1 MSEFWYEDELSVSD
15 QALGGVSK
23 KIARSIKSEV
33 QPVSDELAHAARGI
47 VRAQKPDWKL
57 LKPAEMKNVL
67 DSGQKGRFFKVRLVF
82 EFEIPKKNF
91 DRGARFVYARCDAA
105 IRSMG
110 GPFLPEVYD
119 IYPQDLYEGEQQK
132 VSLKFGPSITVD
144 KVGASIG
151 EIGTDVALGQIAPV
165 VVGYFG
171 DQKQEPHWELRP
183 RSRSLLGRQYLWLVL
198 SLPEGC
204 QGIRLF
210 SRVEADVQ
218 TKFGPISVGPKNT
231 AWDDRPAVVIR

>member
-1 MSEFWYEDELSVSD
+1 MSETWYEDALSVSET
-15 QALGGVSK
+15 ALGGVSR
-23 KIARSIKSEV
+23 KIARSIKSEI
-33 QPVSDELAHAARGI
+33 QPVADELAQAARGI

-67 DSGQKGRFFKVRLVF
+67 DSGQKSRYFKVRLIF

-91 DRGARFVYARCDAA
+91 DRGARFVFARCDAA

-119 IYPQDLYEGEQQK
+119 LYPQDLYEGEQQK
-132 VSLKFGPSITVD
+132 VSLKFAPSITAD
-144 KVGASIG
+144 KLGVSIG
-151 EIGTDVALGQIAPV
+151 EIGTDIALGQIAPV

-183 RSRSLLGRQYLWLVL
+183 KSKSLLGRQYLWLVL

-204 QGIRLF
+204 QGIQLF
-210 SRVEADVQ
+210 SRVEAEIQ
-218 TKFGPISVGPKNT
+218 TKYGPIAVGPKT
-231 AWDDRPAVVIR
+231 PAWDDRPFVVIR

>member
-1 MSEFWYEDELSVSD
+1 MSELWFEDELSVSD
-15 QALGGVSK
+15 KTLAGVSK
-23 KIARSIKSEV
+23 KIARAIKGEI
-33 QPVSDELAHAARGI
+33 QPVSDELAQAARGM
-47 VRAQKPDWKL
+47 VRAQKPDWKQ
-57 LKPAEMKNVL
+57 LKPAEMKNML
-67 DSGQKGRFFKVRLVF
+67 TSGLKPRLFKVRLVF

-119 IYPQDLYEGEQQK
+119 LYPQDYYEGEQQK

-151 EIGTDVALGQIAPV
+151 EIGTDIALGQITPV
-165 VVGYFG
+165 IVGYFG
-171 DQKQEPHWELRP
+171 DNKQEPHWELRP
-183 RSRSLLGRQYLWLVL
+183 KSKSLLGRQYLWLVL

-204 QGIRLF
+204 DGIQLT
-210 SRVEADVQ
+210 SRVGADIQ
-218 TKFGPISVGPKNT
+218 TKFGPISVGPKEL
-231 AWDDRPAVVIR
+231 AWDNRPSIVIR